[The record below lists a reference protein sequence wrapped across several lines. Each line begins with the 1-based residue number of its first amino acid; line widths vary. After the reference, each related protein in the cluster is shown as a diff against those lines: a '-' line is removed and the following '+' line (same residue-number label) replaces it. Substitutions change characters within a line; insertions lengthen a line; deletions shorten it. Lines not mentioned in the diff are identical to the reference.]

1 MRLPR
6 TSFHYML
13 RVLPWPASSLL
24 PTHLLPCRGAHDQ
37 RPFVVSDD
45 VSQPP
50 PLSLCEAGRVQGFEG
65 FARFV
70 DTARRRYKPMLE
82 AAFRP
87 ARCCAVLVA
96 LASLCQVRRVSSV
109 YVYSPCAPL
118 HALAVALSCFSFVVP
133 VLACRPV
140 LLDNTAGRRGFCGR
154 IVAHPRAA
162 LQHAPVCIDVWRC
175 KGGA

>member
-37 RPFVVSDD
+37 RRCFGRCFPATPAF
-45 VSQPP
+45 
-50 PLSLCEAGRVQGFEG
+50 LAGRVQGFDV

-118 HALAVALSCFSFVVP
+118 HALAVALICFSFVVP